1 MGEFW
6 NKIVTFMTEEAFKI
20 SSFSVLWWYVIVA
33 AAAVVVL
40 LLIVTISVACAKKK
54 KKKASQA
61 SENANDEVKN
71 KDKKGN
77 KKSKDN
83 TYKEISP
90 DWQPVAKAGDKP
102 IKNEK
107 TQENESTISE
117 VVEDIAEETPVLE
130 EQPV

>member
-54 KKKASQA
+54 KKKKANQA
-61 SENANDEVKN
+61 SENANDEAKN
-71 KDKKGN
+71 KDKKGS
-77 KKSKDN
+77 KKSKDH

-102 IKNEK
+102 IKNEAA
-107 TQENESTISE
+107 QANEVTTPE
-117 VVEDIAEETPVLE
+117 VVEDIADRKSV
-130 EQPV
+130 V